1 MIFRIITI
9 YKKLKVNTLSFF
21 ANFSYVF
28 LIPKMNFTIPLKCFG
43 TFFTTIVIVFP
54 PYLSNIFLIPVMIN
68 AIEMIHNHAIGGK
81 IKISSIPSPIPR
93 TKPANILFHL
103 HDFLKNIFYTSL
115 LILYEFY
122 QNYVNKK
129 IDLFFYLCY
138 DIIEKEV
145 DKNGKN
151 DCKKSY
157 C

>member
-1 MIFRIITI
+1 
-9 YKKLKVNTLSFF
+9 
-21 ANFSYVF
+21 
-28 LIPKMNFTIPLKCFG
+28 MNFTIPLKCFG

-93 TKPANILFHL
+93 TKPSNILFHL